1 MRQSSIKR
9 EPSLARTLAASDLP
23 MPSIVEDESADRQV
37 LLSTAQEQALE
48 WLFNGGS
55 LTEAAQ
61 FAGVTRQ
68 TISRWMRSD
77 EDFRTIYSAWREETA
92 GIIHARLIAAGEAAM
107 DVVLTAVREK
117 RDLQAAQF
125 VVRTITSG
133 RR

>member
-1 MRQSSIKR
+1 M
-9 EPSLARTLAASDLP
+9 ARILDASELP
-23 MPSIVEDESADRQV
+23 MPTIIEDESAERQV
-37 LLSTAQEQALE
+37 LLSTAQEHALE

-68 TISRWMRSD
+68 TISRWLRCD

-107 DVVLTAVREK
+107 DVVVNAVREK

>member
-1 MRQSSIKR
+1 MKQSSIKR
-9 EPSLARTLAASDLP
+9 EPSLARVVAASDLP
-23 MPSIVEDESADRQV
+23 MPSIIEDETAETQV

-68 TISRWMRSD
+68 TISRWLRSD

-92 GIIHARLIAAGEAAM
+92 SIIQARLIAAGEVAM
-107 DVVLTAVREK
+107 DVLLTAVREK

-125 VVRTITSG
+125 VVRTITSE